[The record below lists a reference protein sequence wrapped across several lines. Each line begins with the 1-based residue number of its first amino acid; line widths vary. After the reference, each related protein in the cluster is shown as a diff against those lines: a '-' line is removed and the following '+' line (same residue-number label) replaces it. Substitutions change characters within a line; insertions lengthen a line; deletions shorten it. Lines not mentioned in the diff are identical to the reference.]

1 MQCIS
6 NNNQPIERLDPV
18 IVQELI
24 KMLDPVAEYED
35 ENFIIRIV
43 GAKEGDP
50 VQYSLPTT
58 DQLAMLIVRDFS
70 LDTFKHDIIIETQ
83 NRELK
88 QLSAL
93 HPAFMPLQYP
103 LLFPYGERGFQAGV
117 LYNGVNPA
125 EKKTPYI

>member
-43 GAKEGDP
+43 GAKEGDH

-88 QLSAL
+88 QISAL